1 MLRYF
6 AKEDPMRKI
15 NKITFE
21 DVLNEVHEYIRAP
34 ESIDLITRAFD
45 FANEKH
51 SGQYRKSGEPYI
63 IHILHVG
70 YILANL
76 RVSPATI
83 AAGLL
88 HDTIED
94 CDVTKEELT
103 KEFSLEIATLVESV
117 TKIGNIA
124 FVDEK
129 EYLAENHRKIFIAM
143 AKDVRVIF
151 IKLVDRLHNMRTLQF
166 QSPEKQK
173 SISAETLDVYA
184 PIAHRLGIGE
194 IKNELEDLSFSY
206 LHRDKYYE
214 IARLVDSRKVER
226 DAQVTEMIRSI
237 AKLLGDNNIQFN
249 VFGRSKHLYSIY
261 KKMETKHKRFDEILD
276 LLAIRII
283 TGTELNCYE
292 ILGHIHAN
300 YRPIPGRLKDY
311 IAVPKMNMYQSLH
324 TTVMGSEG
332 SIFEIQIRTHKMDD
346 IAERGVAAH
355 WRYKETGGSAPQR
368 GTGPEINQEEIED
381 RLSWFRDFN
390 LLTED
395 MDENAQDYMD
405 LLQKDIFEANVYVMT
420 PKGRVIDLPNDSTPI
435 DFAYRI
441 HTEVGHQTVGAI
453 VNGILVPLNTK
464 LKTGDVVQLK
474 TDKKSTPSEDWLK
487 VVRTNHA
494 RNKIRSFIT
503 KKQNDN
509 RSSFIT
515 KGEQLFKDEC
525 KKRGLDDKEV
535 KSSKRMVDVY
545 HAFSVNSYDDLMFA
559 VATKSLSIPALF
571 EKIDTSNKQAI
582 EDLSRYE
589 RVGSR
594 PSSSQSKSGVRVAG
608 IDSMMISLSQCCNPV
623 YGDDIVG
630 YVTKSSG
637 VKVHR
642 KDCPNIANETERMIE
657 VSWEEGHSTGEY
669 EVVIKV
675 LSMDR
680 SFLLTDMVTVASQL
694 KIKLNG
700 VNSEISDDKI
710 HVVTQLRVVVKDSE
724 HLRTFIA
731 NLRKVDSVLRVDRI
745 IL

>member
-1 MLRYF
+1 
-6 AKEDPMRKI
+6 MRKI
-15 NKITFE
+15 NKISFE

-34 ESIDLITRAFD
+34 ESLALITKAYE

-76 RVSPATI
+76 RVSPVTI

-94 CDVTKEELT
+94 CDVTKEQLSE
-103 KEFSLEIATLVESV
+103 EFSEEIATLVESV
-117 TKIGNIA
+117 TKIGNIE

-184 PIAHRLGIGE
+184 PIAHRLGISE

-214 IARLVDSRKVER
+214 IARLVDSRKAER
-226 DAQVTEMIRSI
+226 DAQVTEMIKSI
-237 AKLLGDNNIQFN
+237 ANLLGDNKIKFN

-261 KKMETKHKRFDEILD
+261 KKMESKHKRFDEILD

-283 TGTELNCYE
+283 TESELNCYE

-332 SIFEIQIRTHKMDD
+332 SIFEIQIRTHMMDD

-355 WRYKETGGSAPQR
+355 WRYKETGGSSPAKKD
-368 GTGPEINQEEIED
+368 GPEIDQQEIED

-420 PKGRVIDLPNDSTPI
+420 PKGRVIDLPNESTPI
-435 DFAYRI
+435 DFAYRV

-464 LKTGDVVQLK
+464 LKTGDVIQLK

-487 VVRTNHA
+487 VVKTNHA
-494 RNKIRSFIT
+494 RNKIRNFIL

-509 RSSFIT
+509 KASFIT

-525 KKRGLDDKEV
+525 KRRNLDEKEIR
-535 KSSKRMVDVY
+535 SSKRMTDIY

-559 VATKSLSIPALF
+559 VATKSLSIQALF
-571 EKIDTSNKQAI
+571 EKIDNNKHI
-582 EDLSRYE
+582 VEDLSKYDRLTN
-589 RVGSR
+589 R
-594 PSSSQSKSGVRVAG
+594 PSVSSSKSGVKVAG

-642 KDCPNIANETERMIE
+642 KDCPNVANETERMID
-657 VSWEEGHSTGEY
+657 VSWEVGHSSGEY
-669 EVVIKV
+669 EVVLKV

-710 HVVTQLRVVVKDSE
+710 HVVTQLRVVVKDAE

>member
-1 MLRYF
+1 
-6 AKEDPMRKI
+6 MRKI
-15 NKITFE
+15 NKISFE

-34 ESIDLITRAFD
+34 ESLALITKAYE

-76 RVSPATI
+76 RVSPVTI

-94 CDVTKEELT
+94 CDVTKEQLSE
-103 KEFSLEIATLVESV
+103 EFSEEIATLVESV
-117 TKIGNIA
+117 TKIGNIE

-184 PIAHRLGIGE
+184 PIAHRLGISE

-214 IARLVDSRKVER
+214 IARLVDSRKAER
-226 DAQVTEMIRSI
+226 DAQVTEMIKSI
-237 AKLLGDNNIQFN
+237 ANLLGDNKIKFN

-261 KKMETKHKRFDEILD
+261 KKMESKHKRFDEILD

-283 TGTELNCYE
+283 TESELNCYE

-332 SIFEIQIRTHKMDD
+332 SIFEIQIRTHMMDD

-355 WRYKETGGSAPQR
+355 WRYKETGGLSPAKKD
-368 GTGPEINQEEIED
+368 GPEIDQQEIED

-420 PKGRVIDLPNDSTPI
+420 PKGRVIDLPNESTPI
-435 DFAYRI
+435 DFAYRV

-464 LKTGDVVQLK
+464 LKTGDVIQLK

-487 VVRTNHA
+487 VVKTNHA
-494 RNKIRSFIT
+494 RNKIRNFIL

-509 RSSFIT
+509 KASFIT

-525 KKRGLDDKEV
+525 KRRNLDEKEIR
-535 KSSKRMVDVY
+535 SSKRMTDIY

-559 VATKSLSIPALF
+559 VATKSLSIQALF
-571 EKIDTSNKQAI
+571 EKIDNNKPMV
-582 EDLSRYE
+582 EDLSKYDRLTN
-589 RVGSR
+589 R
-594 PSSSQSKSGVRVAG
+594 PSVSSSKSGVKVAG

-642 KDCPNIANETERMIE
+642 KDCPNVANETERMID
-657 VSWEEGHSTGEY
+657 VSWEVGHSSGEY
-669 EVVIKV
+669 EVVLKV

-710 HVVTQLRVVVKDSE
+710 HVVTQLRVVVKDAE